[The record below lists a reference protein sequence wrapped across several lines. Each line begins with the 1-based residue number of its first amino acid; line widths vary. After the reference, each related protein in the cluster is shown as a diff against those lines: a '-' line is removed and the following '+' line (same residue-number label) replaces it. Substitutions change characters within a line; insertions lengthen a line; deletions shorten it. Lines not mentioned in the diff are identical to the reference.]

1 MTQFGTPKAC
11 DFVQPLFHYL
21 ITPLLYDITKYKI
34 KCLLLIEDKV
44 ELEMNSYVGHHL
56 NSYLTCI
63 M

>member
-34 KCLLLIEDKV
+34 K
-44 ELEMNSYVGHHL
+44 YVYFSLRIKL
-56 NSYLTCI
+56 NLKWI
-63 M
+63 PK

>member
-21 ITPLLYDITKYKI
+21 ITPLFYDITKYKI

-44 ELEMNSYVGHHL
+44 ELEW
-56 NSYLTCI
+56 I
-63 M
+63 PK